1 MLMAALR
8 PRCGVAIS
16 FVAATLVLCA
26 SAFGQGSL
34 EQRIRASLEKARL
47 GKASVGVCIVDASD
61 GRELASISTTGQT
74 EVPLIPASNLKL
86 LTAGAALVTVGPD
99 FEFRTQFVV
108 SGDSLAIEGAG
119 DPALADPELLAKMH
133 TSVDQFVDRLAD
145 SIAAAAKGP
154 IREVVLDDRIF
165 DRESVHPEWPI
176 DQLNRA
182 YCAPVYGVNFHA
194 NLLNVF
200 PVPGSRPGDT
210 PSVRTEPSASWIEF
224 DRQRA
229 RTVREGTTQ
238 VWIEH
243 GATPFRFGLH
253 GSVRNAPTEPVTVSV
268 KDPSTIFARLL
279 ADRLAARL
287 NVPAPS
293 IRLAAADEPAASAR
307 DGAVVAA
314 VVRTPISVVL
324 ERCNVDSANLYA
336 ECLLKLTGH
345 QVTHQPGSWANG
357 AAVVRMIVKDRIG
370 AKYAATLTMSDG
382 SGLSRGNRVTPQLM
396 ARWVA
401 DLARDER
408 VGETFIRSLAI
419 AKEEGTVKNR
429 FKGKK
434 LENEVRAKSGYI
446 REVRTLSGLVST
458 VPSDSSL
465 VGAGAKPRR
474 LAFSILVNDIPAGA
488 DARAK
493 EFHESVVEVIDD
505 YLAERSRVT
514 ASAGVR

>member
-16 FVAATLVLCA
+16 FVTATLVLCA
-26 SAFGQGSL
+26 GALGQGSL
-34 EQRIRASLEKARL
+34 EQRIRTSLEKARL
-47 GKASVGVCIVDASD
+47 GKASVGVCIVDVTN
-61 GRELASISTTGQT
+61 GREIASISTTGQSET
-74 EVPLIPASNLKL
+74 ALIPASNLKL

-99 FEFRTQFVV
+99 FEFRTQFVIA
-108 SGDSLAIEGAG
+108 GDTLSIEGAG

-145 SIAAAAKGP
+145 SIAAASKGA
-154 IREVVLDDRIF
+154 IREVVVDDRIF
-165 DRESVHPEWPI
+165 DRESVHPEWPA

-182 YCAPVYGVNFHA
+182 YCAPVCGLNFHA

-200 PVPGSRPGDT
+200 PVPGSRAGDA

-229 RTVREGTTQ
+229 RTVREGATQ

-268 KDPSTIFARLL
+268 KDPSMIFARLL
-279 ADRLAARL
+279 ADRLGTRL
-287 NVPAPS
+287 SGPAPT
-293 IRLAAADEPAASAR
+293 IRLAAADEAAASAR
-307 DGAVVAA
+307 EGAVVAA

-345 QVTHQPGSWANG
+345 HVTHQPGSWANG

-370 AKYAATLTMSDG
+370 ANHAASLTMSDG

-401 DLARDER
+401 DLAADER
-408 VGETFIRSLAI
+408 VGETFIRSMAV

-434 LENEVRAKSGYI
+434 LTNEVRAKSGYI
-446 REVRTLSGLVST
+446 REVRTLSGLVSSSI
-458 VPSDSSL
+458 PDSSL
-465 VGAGAKPRR
+465 VAESEQPRR
-474 LAFSILVNDIPAGA
+474 LAFSILVNDIPPGA

-505 YLAERSRVT
+505 YLTERARVT
-514 ASAGVR
+514 ASVGTR